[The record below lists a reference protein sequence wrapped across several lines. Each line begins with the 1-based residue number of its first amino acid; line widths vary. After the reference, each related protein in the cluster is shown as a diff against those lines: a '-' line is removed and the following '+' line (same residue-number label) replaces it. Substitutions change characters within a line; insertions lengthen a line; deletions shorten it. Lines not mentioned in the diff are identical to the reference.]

1 MGAGL
6 SVRNETPLPLGVI
19 LSQLTPLHWNDEPLL
34 SGETWNARNEHGV
47 GAVWFTASVD
57 VFDPALQPNVATVST
72 RLAAITFGALCTP
85 LAAGFVLG
93 GALSAVTSVAR
104 GAAMHKVKADGALLV
119 VRGCANDRTGEYR
132 LYFSA
137 VERRD
142 ATGAVYAREALR
154 PPPGFVD
161 CGLDAVLVRRAPYR
175 TPSREAPL
183 PPAYVVAS
191 AHAPDGAG
199 DAVAAVPVW
208 RETPPPRFDDRVPG
222 ERIRDLRQRS
232 AAASKEKAAA
242 NGDVVVDVDVFELQ
256 EATPEA
262 DPFAQAPDPFAHGPE
277 AATAEEFVDL

>member
-132 LYFSA
+132 LYFAA

-142 ATGAVYAREALR
+142 ATGA
-154 PPPGFVD
+154 
-161 CGLDAVLVRRAPYR
+161 
-175 TPSREAPL
+175 APL

-262 DPFAQAPDPFAHGPE
+262 DPFAQAPGPFAHGPE
-277 AATAEEFVDL
+277 AVTAEEFVDL